1 MTSSETPEAAPVR
14 VEAYAGASY
23 PEHPLAVWLDGQRL
37 EVLRVIRQWRTPDAL
52 HFLVEVESLGR
63 VELIYRHETW
73 LIAF

>member
-1 MTSSETPEAAPVR
+1 MTSREPPEPEPVR

-23 PEHPLAVWLDGQRL
+23 PEHPLAVWRDGQRQA
-37 EVLRVIRQWRTPDAL
+37 VLRVLRQWRTPDAL